1 MGKKLKVG
9 IIGCGSISH
18 SHMASYRN
26 NPHVE
31 VVACCDMNKERAE
44 NYAKVYNIPHYFDN
58 VDEMLK
64 MDDLDAVS
72 VCVWNNGHNPVTIK
86 ALNAKKHVLCEK
98 PLALNTAQAIEMK
111 EAAEKNGKLLMVGFV
126 RRYAKNTKVVLD
138 FKDGGMFG
146 DLYYV
151 KTSCL
156 RRVGNPG
163 GWFADKSRSGGG
175 PLIDLGVHMIDL
187 SRYLLGLP
195 KAVSVYGA
203 TFSKLGTKDNI
214 KGIGHYHP
222 MDYDP
227 KKDVCSVEDSVTAM
241 VRFDNGTVLHV
252 EASFVL
258 NLKEDRTT
266 LDLFGDKGGASV
278 EPRLE
283 FYTDTNEYLT
293 NITPVVSHSGDI
305 FAEMFQNEI
314 NHFVDCVL
322 NNKKCISP
330 AEDGVELMR
339 ILDAIY
345 ESAKTGHEVII
356 KR

>member
-1 MGKKLKVG
+1 
-9 IIGCGSISH
+9 
-18 SHMASYRN
+18 
-26 NPHVE
+26 
-31 VVACCDMNKERAE
+31 
-44 NYAKVYNIPHYFDN
+44 
-58 VDEMLK
+58 
-64 MDDLDAVS
+64 
-72 VCVWNNGHNPVTIK
+72 
-86 ALNAKKHVLCEK
+86 
-98 PLALNTAQAIEMK
+98 
-111 EAAEKNGKLLMVGFV
+111 
-126 RRYAKNTKVVLD
+126 
-138 FKDGGMFG
+138 
-146 DLYYV
+146 
-151 KTSCL
+151 
-156 RRVGNPG
+156 
-163 GWFADKSRSGGG
+163 
-175 PLIDLGVHMIDL
+175 
-187 SRYLLGLP
+187 
-195 KAVSVYGA
+195 
-203 TFSKLGTKDNI
+203 
-214 KGIGHYHP
+214 

-241 VRFDNGTVLHV
+241 VRFDNGAVLHV

-330 AEDGVELMR
+330 VEDGVELMR